1 MKSKLI
7 GSLFVVLT
15 LVVGIMAFA
24 PSAFADTAVSITK
37 GSGASANAACVTT
50 NDCFT
55 PNPVNVAPGGTV
67 TWTNTDTGTSHTVTS
82 GKPDNSTGNIVAAV
96 FDSSL
101 LPAGKTFSHTFTAAD
116 VGTIN
121 YFCQVHP
128 WMAGQVIVGT
138 ASATTS
144 NNTAVPEFGSIAPI
158 VLVIAV
164 ISVIAVTAKTRG
176 FLKL

>member
-1 MKSKLI
+1 
-7 GSLFVVLT
+7 
-15 LVVGIMAFA
+15 
-24 PSAFADTAVSITK
+24 
-37 GSGASANAACVTT
+37 
-50 NDCFT
+50 
-55 PNPVNVAPGGTV
+55 
-67 TWTNTDTGTSHTVTS
+67 
-82 GKPDNSTGNIVAAV
+82 
-96 FDSSL
+96 L